1 MQHYV
6 YLLVNFLTVIVC
18 FVFSFHPK
26 IKFYLYF
33 RAFAKASLL
42 VAVFFILWDVWFTR
56 TGVWWF
62 NERYI
67 LGIYFFHLPLE
78 EVLFFICIPFS
89 CIFTY
94 FCMDR
99 FLRIRVS
106 ERIERLVVF
115 FSMFF
120 SLLICSLY
128 PGRLYTLVTFC
139 TTFFTLG
146 MLYFVLRVNW
156 IGKASLVYSI
166 LMIGFFIVNGVLTGT
181 GLTEPIVNYN
191 PEELLNVRL
200 LTIPVEDAVYGYEMF
215 LWNVF
220 FFLYFSK
227 SLKDRRRAQKSSTSE
242 AHG

>member
-1 MQHYV
+1 
-6 YLLVNFLTVIVC
+6 
-18 FVFSFHPK
+18 VFSFHPK